1 MEIQGDPQMGPLE
14 AAESAGQPTE
24 AEDLLILEGSDQP
37 DEETRTAP
45 DHLLTVGQ
53 RLWLPIA
60 VFTILLLAVVVRLA
74 QWQLPLN
81 RPGKPAVSVPTAV
94 VEPARGHI
102 VDRNGILL
110 ATDGFRQVVWARPSD
125 IYSSTVAE
133 TVVVSLTKIFDQPLD
148 SLAQKLPASQ
158 PLVSLSQDA
167 TNEQCDAV
175 RAQIGGALEQ
185 PGLVWCDW
193 VRERD
198 YPQGGLGAHLLG
210 FVNSRREG
218 VYGVEASYDD
228 WLRTDGN
235 WPSNSL
241 TGTAMPLPDA
251 WKLYLPSAAN
261 HDLVLYLDAPLQYVV
276 ERILRQS
283 LDDYQAESGTIIV
296 MDPRTGGIYALA
308 IYPAFDPNHYS
319 DVEPKT
325 WVNSAVSEVYE
336 PGSVFKVV
344 TMSAALDSGRITP
357 ETVFEDTGALTVNGQ
372 TIHNAENMTYGLV
385 TATEALAHS
394 INVVSAQM
402 SLSMGPE
409 VFYSY
414 LRRFGF
420 SKLTELDLRNE
431 SAGIVKE
438 RGQSDWSPYDEAA
451 NSFGQGISV
460 TPIQM
465 INAVA
470 AIANGGV
477 LLQPH
482 VARAM
487 VQDGVVY
494 EVPPHI
500 IGRPVRP
507 DTAQKMKDMMVYD
520 VTSSSYADFLPGYSV
535 AGKTGTAEIPTPEG
549 YVLSTSITSFIGFLP
564 ADNPQLVIMV
574 KLDKPLKSRW
584 AEQVAVP
591 VFAQVANEAIRIL
604 GVGPY

>member
-1 MEIQGDPQMGPLE
+1 MEWKRYTQTAPLP
-14 AAESAGQPTE
+14 AAEDAPGMDDSGEQ
-24 AEDLLILEGSDQP
+24 G
-37 DEETRTAP
+37 EETRTAP
-45 DHLLTVGQ
+45 DHLHTVGQ

-60 VFTILLLAVVVRLA
+60 VFVILMLVVMFRLA
-74 QWQLPLN
+74 QWQLPIN
-81 RPGKPAVSVPTAV
+81 RTTKLAAPVPTLA

-102 VDRNGILL
+102 VDRNGLLL
-110 ATDGFRQVVWARPSD
+110 ATDDFRQVVWARPSD
-125 IYSSTVAE
+125 IYSSSVGQ

-148 SLAQKLPASQ
+148 TLAEKLPANQ
-158 PLVSLSQDA
+158 PLVALEHSATDA
-167 TNEQCDAV
+167 QCDAV
-175 RAQIGGALEQ
+175 RTQIGRKLKQ

-193 VRERD
+193 VRERA
-198 YPQGGLGAHLLG
+198 YPQGSLGAHLLG
-210 FVNSRREG
+210 FVNSGREG

-235 WPSNSL
+235 WPANSL
-241 TGTAMPLPDA
+241 SGTAMPLPDA
-251 WKLYLPSAAN
+251 WKLYLPSPAN

-308 IYPAFDPNHYS
+308 IYPTFDPNQYS

-372 TIHNAENMTYGLV
+372 TIHNAQNMKYGRV
-385 TATEALAHS
+385 TATQALAHS
-394 INVVSAQM
+394 INVVSARM
-402 SLSMGPE
+402 SLDMGPE

-420 SKLTELDLRNE
+420 SKLTELDLKNE

-438 RGQSDWSPYDEAA
+438 RGQSDWSPFDEAT

-460 TPIQM
+460 TPVQM

-482 VARAM
+482 VVRAM
-487 VQDGVVY
+487 VQDGLVY
-494 EVPPHI
+494 YVSPHI
-500 IGRPVRP
+500 IGRPIKP

-520 VTSSSYADFLPGYSV
+520 VSSSSYANFLPGYKV
-535 AGKTGTAEIPTPEG
+535 AGKTGTAEIPTPQG

-591 VFAQVANEAIRIL
+591 VFAKVASETVRIL
-604 GVGPY
+604 GISPN